1 MKKDLLSGIVWAFV
15 GRETRAYWL
24 REGVNK

>member
-1 MKKDLLSGIVWAFV
+1 MKNHPLSGIVLAFV